1 MLKTKSGRTML
12 SLLMLKTKNGRTM
25 LSLLVKNQD
34 SRKNKKQ
41 NDY

>member
-1 MLKTKSGRTML
+1 MLKTKNGRTML

-34 SRKNKKQ
+34 SQKNKKQ

>member
-1 MLKTKSGRTML
+1 MLKTKNGRTML

>member
-1 MLKTKSGRTML
+1 MLKTKNGRTML
-12 SLLMLKTKNGRTM
+12 SFLMLKTKNGRTM